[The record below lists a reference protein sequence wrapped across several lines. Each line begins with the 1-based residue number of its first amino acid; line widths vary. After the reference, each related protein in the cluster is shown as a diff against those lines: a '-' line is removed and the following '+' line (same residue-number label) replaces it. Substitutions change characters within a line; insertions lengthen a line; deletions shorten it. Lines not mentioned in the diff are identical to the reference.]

1 MNSIDRRASVL
12 HAFGKQRRIK
22 RAVARLGLA
31 GHELL
36 RDLQIKIDMGKASR
50 VGAAL
55 LDLAD
60 DVEVIAREA
69 AAKTAPFGAAHC
81 HYVVVG
87 PTQQHMADREQGIDV
102 IIGGLAAPILLFA
115 ITQVIAI
122 AHAERRRIA
131 RIRLIKYARAIGIG
145 GVKRL
150 HGGRL
155 HVGNLRGKIVLL
167 NEIRVALTN

>member
-69 AAKTAPFGAAHC
+69 AAKRPHLVLRTATTSSSAPRSNIWLTASK
-81 HYVVVG
+81 
-87 PTQQHMADREQGIDV
+87 
-102 IIGGLAAPILLFA
+102 GLM
-115 ITQVIAI
+115 
-122 AHAERRRIA
+122 
-131 RIRLIKYARAIGIG
+131 
-145 GVKRL
+145 
-150 HGGRL
+150 
-155 HVGNLRGKIVLL
+155 
-167 NEIRVALTN
+167 